1 MAEPSEQR
9 RRLAALVQRREQL
22 VNLISMEEQRLD
34 QAREK
39 VVLKMSQKLIKQMHD
54 QVAQLDEMSAQLIE
68 EDDELRSQSER
79 MQQVK
84 GVGKVTASTLLA

>member
-39 VVLKMSQKLIKQMHD
+39 VVLKMSQNLIKQMHD